1 MFKVSYTTYHLT
13 LPVFFYPPYLIL
25 QIKGWLLYVL
35 MKKFTG
41 ILEQFSTTYRDI
53 YELKKNKCV
62 YQSCHVT
69 LV

>member
-1 MFKVSYTTYHLT
+1 
-13 LPVFFYPPYLIL
+13 
-25 QIKGWLLYVL
+25 
-35 MKKFTG
+35 MKNFTG
-41 ILEQFSTTYRDI
+41 ILEQFSTTNRDI